1 MSKPSFTFVVNKW
14 DVSLP
19 TIGYVGEW
27 DELRSKGK
35 KNEAVDHFP
44 FVLSRSKEI
53 LNFAQQW
60 AGNR

>member
-1 MSKPSFTFVVNKW
+1 MNKW

-27 DELRSKGK
+27 DKSRSKGK

-44 FVLSRSKEI
+44 FVLSRSTEI
-53 LNFAQQW
+53 VNFAQQW